1 MIILKLKI
9 RKTHDK
15 NLSTYQKILTIVEGS
30 IVDVDRDVDGA
41 MIEYTLNVYWMY
53 IEYTLKC
60 CKTWCNTYLIS
71 TLYILITTI

>member
-41 MIEYTLNVYWMY
+41 MIEYTLNVH
-53 IEYTLKC
+53 
-60 CKTWCNTYLIS
+60 
-71 TLYILITTI
+71 ILNVH